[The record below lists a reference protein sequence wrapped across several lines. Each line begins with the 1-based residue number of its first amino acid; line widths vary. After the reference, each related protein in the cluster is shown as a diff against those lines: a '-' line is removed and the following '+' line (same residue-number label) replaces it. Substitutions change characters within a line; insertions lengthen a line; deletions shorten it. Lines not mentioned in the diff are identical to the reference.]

1 MQRRPTT
8 QDISWFLDLYKNGQ
22 LDLDP
27 PYQRRSVWSPKDRRF
42 FLDTIFRGYP
52 TPAIY
57 LHKEMDE
64 KGGVKHAVVDG
75 KQRLETIIK
84 FAGGELAID
93 PNFGNKDLDGK
104 KWGELHDAHKRKFW
118 DYVLPV
124 EFISVDDPGMVNEVF
139 DRLNRNSRKLLP
151 QELRHAKYDGW
162 LVNAV
167 ENELDDPFW
176 TNLKVVTEAKSKRM
190 RDAQFI
196 SELFMLVLHGQIEGF
211 DQEQLDKLYADYDEP
226 VDAVPDFDE
235 SEFKNGAFR
244 IKATIQKMIEIDPAV
259 LKHAKTAN
267 NLYSLWGVL
276 ALCGSEVPENPD
288 LANKYVAFM
297 SLVEQVKEEI
307 AGGANLPDNPE
318 VIAASVYRR
327 SATGASTDL
336 TQRKERHAILLHQL
350 KA

>member
-42 FLDTIFRGYP
+42 FLDTIFRGYA

-57 LHKEMDE
+57 LHKDMDE
-64 KGGVKHAVVDG
+64 KGNAKHSIVDG

-84 FAGGELAID
+84 FANGELAID

-104 KWGELHDAHKRKFW
+104 RWNQLQEAYKRKFW

-124 EFISVDDPGMVNEVF
+124 EFISVDDPGLVNEVF
-139 DRLNRNSRKLLP
+139 DRLNRNSRKLQP

-162 LVNAV
+162 LVNTV

-176 TNLKVVTEAKSKRM
+176 TSLKVVTEAKSKRM
-190 RDAQFI
+190 RDAQFV
-196 SELFMLVLHGQIEGF
+196 SELFLIILHGQIEGF
-211 DQEQLDKLYADYDEP
+211 DQEQIDKLYADYDEP
-226 VDAVPDFDE
+226 VDTVPDFDE
-235 SEFKNGAFR
+235 SWFKNELFR
-244 IKATIQKMIEIDPAV
+244 VKGTIQKMMETDATV
-259 LKHAKTAN
+259 LKYAKTAN
-267 NLYSLWGVL
+267 NLYSLWGIL
-276 ALCGSEVPENPD
+276 ALNWSDLPGNPV
-288 LANKYVAFM
+288 LTNKYVAFM
-297 SLVEQVKEEI
+297 SLVEQTKEEN
-307 AGGANLPDNPE
+307 AGGPKLRDTAE
-318 VIAASVYRR
+318 VISASVYRR

-336 TQRKERHAILLHQL
+336 PQRKERHDILLNEL